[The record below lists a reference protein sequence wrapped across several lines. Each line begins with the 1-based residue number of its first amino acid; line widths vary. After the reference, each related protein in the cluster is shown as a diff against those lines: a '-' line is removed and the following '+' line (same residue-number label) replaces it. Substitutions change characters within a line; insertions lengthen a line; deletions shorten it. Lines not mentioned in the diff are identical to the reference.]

1 MSDPSGHFVTT
12 QWNLVLTAGQQGA
25 PEASDALAA
34 LCQSYWHPLYVYARR
49 RGKSAEDASDL
60 TQSFF
65 AAVIEKSFLEA
76 ADPDRG
82 RFRTFLLTLF
92 QRFLGQEFRREQT
105 QKQGGHLKKVAFNFD
120 AAEQLCSQNSADVAP
135 EVAFEK
141 EWALTLL
148 GHVMDRLSEDYE
160 KRGKSE
166 LFQKC
171 RPWLNGNVDGA
182 SEAKMA
188 KDLGMTEGAL
198 RVAIHRLRERFRELL
213 RAEIAETIGPDTT
226 VDEELA
232 HLRQALVS

>member
-1 MSDPSGHFVTT
+1 MSDASARFMTT

-25 PEASDALAA
+25 PEAADALAA

-65 AAVIEKSFLEA
+65 AAVIEKSFLES

-92 QRFLGQEFRREQT
+92 QRFLAQEHRREQT
-105 QKQGGHLKKVAFNFD
+105 QKQGGHLKKLSFNFE
-120 AAEQLCSQNSADVAP
+120 ASEELCLQSSGDLAP
-135 EVAFEK
+135 ETAFEK

-148 GHVMDRLSEDYE
+148 GHVMDRLAEDYGQ
-160 KRGKSE
+160 RGKSE
-166 LFQKC
+166 FFQKC
-171 RPWLNGNVDGA
+171 RPWLNGSVDGA
-182 SEAKMA
+182 SESKLAKE
-188 KDLGMTEGAL
+188 LGMTEGAL

-213 RAEIAETIGPDTT
+213 RAEIAETIGPETT

-232 HLRQALVS
+232 HLRQALMS